1 MTGLSRGGIRRC
13 APFVVVTDWATPMTR
28 PTAAPV
34 DCRSNAGAGVVKL
47 TCHRPARSRVT
58 LADVAAVI
66 SAHCREM
73 RNRTHP
79 ALGTCTSPHFRLS
92 RRTERSRM
100 QKPSWTPALRQVGWA
115 KWWGLFH
122 QFWKARSRSRRAARI
137 TTVSQ
142 QKELAEARRE

>member
-1 MTGLSRGGIRRC
+1 MS
-13 APFVVVTDWATPMTR
+13 R

-47 TCHRPARSRVT
+47 ACHRPARSRVT

-79 ALGTCTSPHFRLS
+79 ALGTCTSPHLRLS

-122 QFWKARSRSRRAARI
+122 QFWKARSRSRRAACW
-137 TTVSQ
+137 TEDDPDPVSYTHLRAHETRHLVCRLLLE
-142 QKELAEARRE
+142 KKKKKKII